1 MVAAGIGASG
11 SDDVEGNGF
20 ADGTGVGELGKNV
33 ECMRSCN
40 CDAACLSDASMS
52 TARPLLLC
60 GSVIFIFWYLFG
72 GFDHF

>member
-33 ECMRSCN
+33 ERG
-40 CDAACLSDASMS
+40 ACYA
-52 TARPLLLC
+52 LLA
-60 GSVIFIFWYLFG
+60 
-72 GFDHF
+72 

>member
-33 ECMRSCN
+33 ECGAATAMRLGVGGV
-40 CDAACLSDASMS
+40 AIVSDAFNVNGP
-52 TARPLLLC
+52 AVAPLWICHFYIL
-60 GSVIFIFWYLFG
+60 VPFW
-72 GFDHF
+72 